1 MEAGQVVRS
10 GAGLLAAERKGASF
24 PVRDLTLLLDPATPR
39 RENFRALVAKDREFD
54 NRDQHFRNRTER
66 YQHALGLVKHLHL
79 YKTKLGLNQTD
90 MRLLTE
96 EALTEFLP
104 TLLHEI
110 AFVPFIR
117 SQASPE
123 QAQKWLPLAEQYR
136 IIGAY
141 AQTELGHGSNVQGL
155 ETTATFVPE
164 TDEFELH
171 TPTLTA
177 TKWWPGCMGKTATH
191 VVAMAQLIIHG
202 KRVGVHAFIV
212 PIRSLENHMP
222 LPGVTVGD
230 IGPKLGT
237 DSNDNGY
244 LRLDHVRVPR
254 DHMLMGFAK
263 VDREGRYSKPA
274 HDKIA
279 YFGMLYIRASLVE
292 EASRTLSKAVTIA
305 IRYSAVRCQFAP
317 GKGEPEK
324 QVIDYRMQQYRV
336 FPYLAAAYALKFT
349 GRYMRK
355 LFDEL
360 AQGITS
366 GNLSSLPE
374 VHATS
379 SGLKSLTTTITAEGI
394 EVCRRAC
401 GGHGY
406 THSSGLGSL
415 FADYVGVLTAEGENF
430 LLTQQTG
437 RYLLKAYEKLR
448 RGSAASSAEPKI
460 KYLENVDDLLQAK
473 CSAKSAE
480 DFLCPQRQLHAYMH
494 VCARL
499 LHELSLGMLH
509 QVQSGTAPH
518 EAWNNSLVEIAHLS
532 KMHCLFTI
540 VFSFSA
546 TLESEVK
553 PRHPQLYPPL
563 YQVEQETRFFLEGG
577 YLSSEQAVMVR
588 QAVRGL
594 LVALRPDA
602 VALVDAFNFSDHSL
616 NSCLGRYDGRVY
628 EALYE
633 FVQREPLNQS
643 PVAPGYE
650 HIRPLI
656 RGELLPLAAGETKA
670 NL

>member
-1 MEAGQVVRS
+1 
-10 GAGLLAAERKGASF
+10 
-24 PVRDLTLLLDPATPR
+24 
-39 RENFRALVAKDREFD
+39 
-54 NRDQHFRNRTER
+54 
-66 YQHALGLVKHLHL
+66 
-79 YKTKLGLNQTD
+79 
-90 MRLLTE
+90 
-96 EALTEFLP
+96 
-104 TLLHEI
+104 
-110 AFVPFIR
+110 
-117 SQASPE
+117 
-123 QAQKWLPLAEQYR
+123 
-136 IIGAY
+136 
-141 AQTELGHGSNVQGL
+141 
-155 ETTATFVPE
+155 
-164 TDEFELH
+164 
-171 TPTLTA
+171 
-177 TKWWPGCMGKTATH
+177 
-191 VVAMAQLIIHG
+191 
-202 KRVGVHAFIV
+202 
-212 PIRSLENHMP
+212 
-222 LPGVTVGD
+222 
-230 IGPKLGT
+230 
-237 DSNDNGY
+237 
-244 LRLDHVRVPR
+244 
-254 DHMLMGFAK
+254 
-263 VDREGRYSKPA
+263 
-274 HDKIA
+274 
-279 YFGMLYIRASLVE
+279 
-292 EASRTLSKAVTIA
+292 
-305 IRYSAVRCQFAP
+305 
-317 GKGEPEK
+317 
-324 QVIDYRMQQYRV
+324 
-336 FPYLAAAYALKFT
+336 
-349 GRYMRK
+349 
-355 LFDEL
+355 
-360 AQGITS
+360 
-366 GNLSSLPE
+366 
-374 VHATS
+374 
-379 SGLKSLTTTITAEGI
+379 
-394 EVCRRAC
+394 VCRRAC

-448 RGSAASSAEPKI
+448 RGSTASSDEPKI

-494 VCARL
+494 VCTRL

-553 PRHPQLYPPL
+553 PRHPQLYPALKRLCDLFAL
-563 YQVEQETRFFLEGG
+563 YQVEQEMRFFLEGG

-643 PVAPGYE
+643 PVALGYE

-656 RGELLPLAAGETKA
+656 HGELLPLAAAGAEAKA